1 MLGSRFIFGILLSVI
16 VSSSLYAAAFELRDA
31 LNQTLETRS
40 WEKRVD
46 EFERTIDYWFDSNL
60 AVGCM
65 GKGASVTA
73 RLSSDKSLMMI
84 PILFSGARMAQ
95 SLSDG
100 KFRFRIE
107 DPALNFEDI
116 WPKKLNFLG
125 PSISARGIAEFD
137 TSCTSY
143 AEGEHYFNSCQVL
156 VYNEFWEVLAQSKYA
171 RLETPEGIFDFK
183 PDNTCRNILSG
194 INEIAKDSLA
204 VKNKWLEKQ

>member
-1 MLGSRFIFGILLSVI
+1 
-16 VSSSLYAAAFELRDA
+16 
-31 LNQTLETRS
+31 
-40 WEKRVD
+40 
-46 EFERTIDYWFDSNL
+46 
-60 AVGCM
+60 
-65 GKGASVTA
+65 
-73 RLSSDKSLMMI
+73 
-84 PILFSGARMAQ
+84 MAQ

-107 DPALNFEDI
+107 DSALNFEDI
-116 WPKKLNFLG
+116 WPKKLNLLG

-137 TSCTSY
+137 TSCTSR

-183 PDNTCRNILSG
+183 PDTTCRNIPSG
-194 INEIAKDSLA
+194 INEIAKESLA